1 MRTLFLLPIN
11 FSIAL
16 TILMTL
22 VFQPSLLAQGN
33 EGVSSDVKI
42 RYDDWNDV
50 RRNRSMPVKI
60 YMSADYVAEKPMPV
74 VVFSHGLGGSREAAI
89 YLGQYWA
96 RHGYIC
102 FFIQHP
108 GSDQSFWKGDAAAGV
123 GRDGILAKF
132 KTTVKNPMH
141 AVNRAEDVHFAIDQI
156 EQLNKSDSQLRG
168 KLDLNEIAIAGHSY
182 GSWTALTAS
191 GQRLQTPGGRS
202 LSSPDERVKAA
213 IYLSPT
219 APREGVDP
227 AVTFGEI
234 KIPGLHFTGTRDD
247 SPVNDSKAYQRRIAF
262 DNISKSD
269 QYLLILDGADHMV
282 FGGRPRQTENKI
294 DATQQRIVQEMSLKF
309 LDAYLKGDRQALG
322 WLREQAPVD
331 MKKFGTYEFKVAKSA
346 DPRSQARE
354 KSNRIPRAIG
364 TAYSAG
370 N

>member
-11 FSIAL
+11 FAVAL
-16 TILMTL
+16 AILITL
-22 VFQPSLLAQGN
+22 AFQSSLLAQGN
-33 EGVSSDVKI
+33 EGVSNDVRI
-42 RYDDWNDV
+42 RYDDWNDG
-50 RRNRSMPVKI
+50 RRDRSMPVKI
-60 YMSADYVAEKPMPV
+60 YMPTHLERPMPV
-74 VVFSHGLGGSREAAI
+74 VVFSHGLGGSREAAA

-96 RHGYIC
+96 KNGYIC

-123 GRDGILAKF
+123 GRVGLLAKF

-191 GQRLQTPGGRS
+191 GQRLQTPRGRS
-202 LSSPDERVKAA
+202 MSSPDERVKAA

-219 APREGVDP
+219 SPREGVDP
-227 AVTFGEI
+227 AATFGEI
-234 KIPGLHFTGTRDD
+234 KIPGLHFTGTLDD

-282 FGGRPRQTENKI
+282 FGGRARQTEKKI
-294 DATQQRIVQEMSLKF
+294 DATHQKIVREMSLKF

-322 WLREQAPVD
+322 WLREEAPVE
-331 MKKFGTYEFKVAKSA
+331 MKQFGKYEFKVAKSV
-346 DPRSQARE
+346 DSRSQVREKDYPRSRT
-354 KSNRIPRAIG
+354 IG
-364 TAYSAG
+364 AAYGAG